1 MIFDPKT
8 ALDHCDTLM
17 LDMDGTLLDLA
28 FDNYVW
34 KQLVPERYAAKHKLT
49 FEVAR
54 DDLFARY
61 RAVQGDLE
69 WYCLDHWSDRLG
81 MDVLELHRE
90 FNHRICYL
98 PGALD
103 FLEQVRARDIRVL
116 LVTNAHRDTLALKN
130 EATGLA
136 TYFDGVYSSH
146 DFGFAKERQEF
157 WRALQDE
164 IGFESASTM
173 FVDDSQPVL
182 SSAKTYG
189 IGRLV
194 EVTRPD
200 TSKPVRTEVVF
211 ANVEAVADLLD

>member
-1 MIFDPKT
+1 
-8 ALDHCDTLM
+8 M

-34 KQLVPERYAAKHKLT
+34 KQLVPERYAVVNDLS
-49 FEVAR
+49 FEDAR

-61 RAVQGDLE
+61 RAVQGDLQ

-103 FLEQVRARDIRVL
+103 FLEQVRARDIQVL

-130 EATGLA
+130 EVTGLA
-136 TYFDGVYSSH
+136 AYFDGVYSSH
-146 DFGFAKERQEF
+146 DFGYAKERQEF
-157 WRALQDE
+157 WRALQSE
-164 IGFESASTM
+164 VGFTPESTI

-182 SSAKTYG
+182 KSAHTYG
-189 IGRLV
+189 IGGLI
-194 EVTRPD
+194 EITRPD
-200 TSKPVRTEVVF
+200 TSQPARGKT
-211 ANVEAVADLLD
+211 AYSNVEAVADLLE